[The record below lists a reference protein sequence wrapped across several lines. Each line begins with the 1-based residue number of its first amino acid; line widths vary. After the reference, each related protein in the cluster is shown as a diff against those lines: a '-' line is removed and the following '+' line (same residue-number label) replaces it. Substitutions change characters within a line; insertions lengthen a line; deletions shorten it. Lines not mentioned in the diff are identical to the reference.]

1 MLDGRVEIIT
11 GRERRRR
18 WRLEDKLRIVAEAE
32 APGARVA
39 HVAAL
44 NEVSRSLL
52 WTWRAQVRR
61 GELRPEPSAVFMP
74 VQVADAPLPVVVPP
88 REVATSRLPHDPAPR
103 DPSAGQ
109 IEVELP
115 DGSKLRVGA
124 EVSLVALR
132 RVVAALR
139 R

>member
-1 MLDGRVEIIT
+1 MLGGRVEIIA
-11 GRERRRR
+11 GRVRRRR
-18 WRLEDKLRIVAEAE
+18 WSLADKLRIVAEAE
-32 APGARVA
+32 VPGARFA

-52 WTWRAQVRR
+52 WNWRAQVRR
-61 GELRPEPSAVFMP
+61 GELRAEPPAVFMP
-74 VQVADAPLPVVVPP
+74 VQITDPLLPATLP
-88 REVATSRLPHDPAPR
+88 REVATSPPSRDLAPR
-103 DPSAGQ
+103 NTTAGQ